1 MFHPVTRPKA
11 ASAIGI
17 SVLAATAAVA
27 MPAFG
32 DWAAPQ
38 SIEALP
44 NSSANL
50 NSPAVDGCASLSPD
64 GLMLAFN
71 SNRTGNFDIYIAK
84 RDSTSEGFGEPER
97 LPAPINGPTIDS
109 CPTLLHGKQMI
120 FTSFRDDPAGDLYLT
135 RLGPKGWA
143 EPERFGS
150 NVNEPGIQDEAASVY
165 EDDEGRQVMVWSR
178 RNDSNPGDIF
188 QSVDGGP
195 AMLVQGGVN
204 SSAADNR
211 PSVTHDGKTIFWD
224 SSRGGD
230 PVTPDIW
237 FATRSST
244 SDTWGTAERIDSI
257 NAAGVFDAR
266 PFVSWDGTTMI
277 FSSTRPGGT
286 SPAPDIYFT
295 TR

>member
-1 MFHPVTRPKA
+1 MIKSNRRRI
-11 ASAIGI
+11 ASTIGV
-17 SVLAATAAVA
+17 SLTAATAAVA

-38 SIEALP
+38 SIEATSGASP
-44 NSSANL
+44 NL

-64 GLMLAFN
+64 GLTLAFN
-71 SNRTGNFDIYIAK
+71 SNRTGNFDIYLAK
-84 RDSTSEGFGEPER
+84 RANTSEGFGEPEA
-97 LPAPINGPTIDS
+97 LPAPVNGPTIDS
-109 CPTLLHGKQMI
+109 CPTLLQGKQMI
-120 FTSFRDDPAGDLYLT
+120 FTSFRDDAAGDLYLT

-143 EPERFGS
+143 EPQRFDS
-150 NVNEPGIQDEAASVY
+150 NINQPGIQEESATVY
-165 EDDEGRQVMVWSR
+165 DDDEGRQIMAWSR
-178 RNDSNPGDIF
+178 RNGTNPGDIF
-188 QSVDGGP
+188 QSIDGGP
-195 AMLVQGGVN
+195 ATLVQGGVN

-230 PVTPDIW
+230 PATPDLW
-237 FATRSST
+237 FATRSNT
-244 SDTWGTAERIDSI
+244 GDTWGTAQRLDSL
-257 NAAGVFDAR
+257 NAANAFDAR
-266 PFVSWDGTTMI
+266 PFVSWDGTMLT

>member
-1 MFHPVTRPKA
+1 MLKSNRRNIAP
-11 ASAIGI
+11 AIG
-17 SVLAATAAVA
+17 SSLLTATAAVA

-44 NSSANL
+44 DSSANL

-64 GLMLAFN
+64 GLTLAFN
-71 SNRTGNFDIYIAK
+71 SNRTGNFDIYFAK
-84 RDSTSEGFGEPER
+84 RASTSEGFGEPER
-97 LPAPINGPTIDS
+97 LPAPVNGPSTEN
-109 CPTLLHGKQMI
+109 CPTILRGKQMI
-120 FTSFRDDPAGDLYLT
+120 FTSTRDDAAGDLYLT

-143 EPERFGS
+143 EPQRFAS
-150 NVNEPGIQDEAASVY
+150 NINQPGIQEESATVY
-165 EDDEGRQVMVWSR
+165 EDDQGRQVMIWSR
-178 RNDSNPGDIF
+178 RNGANPGDIF
-188 QSVDGGP
+188 QSIDGGP
-195 AMLVQGGVN
+195 ATLVQGGVN

-230 PVTPDIW
+230 DPANPDLW
-237 FATRSST
+237 YATRSST
-244 SDTWGTAERIDSI
+244 SDTWGTAQRLDSL

-266 PFVSWDGTTMI
+266 PFVSWDGTMLT

-286 SPAPDIYFT
+286 SPAPDMYFT